1 MPVVDTTPPVVAS
14 PVAGRGPVELVPG
27 DAALRPDGPP
37 PPVHL
42 DALHRREVDHQA
54 AVGDG
59 QAGDVVT
66 AAAHGNL
73 CGLLAAHRHG
83 VGHVGDGAAP
93 RDEPGAL
100 VDQAVLHPADLLV
113 SRVRGTDELT
123 RERGPH
129 LVWNRNQAVHCPLL
143 WLCSALPDHRD
154 LTACRRRVTGVSA
167 LCREHSPGVV
177 RS

>member
-14 PVAGRGPVELVPG
+14 PWQA
-27 DAALRPDGPP
+27 GPP

-66 AAAHGNL
+66 AAAHRNL
-73 CGLLAAHRHG
+73 GGQLAAHRHG
-83 VGHVGDGAAP
+83 VGHVGHRAAAG
-93 RDEPGAL
+93 DEPGAL

-123 RERGPH
+123 RERGPY
-129 LVWNRNQAVHCPLL
+129 LVRNRNQAAHCVSPLAVKAR
-143 WLCSALPDHRD
+143 WL
-154 LTACRRRVTGVSA
+154 
-167 LCREHSPGVV
+167 
-177 RS
+177 